1 MLTERTV
8 YWPQEGRA
16 SEVLVLRREAC
27 AIRRDL
33 GLPTGRIFVGREGDE
48 ETVQWECRFA
58 SKAEHAADIAARD
71 VSAEFKGVRKRM
83 GQIIRDFRRC
93 ILEHDEASLGALA
106 PRSIDGHSLA
116 PVEVTFK
123 SAGLDLAGFL
133 FLPPGEGPFPAM
145 VINHGSTIQ
154 QGSPELCRPGI
165 AALLLSWGVACLM
178 PNRRGYGN
186 SPGTPWR
193 DEVSAP
199 FGTPE
204 YDKALAARLD
214 GESDDVVAAGEFL
227 RGLPEIDPERIGVM
241 GSSFGGTVT
250 LLAASK
256 SDLFRCSVDFAGAA
270 MNWERTPGL
279 RALMKDAALRLTKPA
294 CFLQAAN
301 DFSVRPT
308 LEIAAA
314 LTQAGKV
321 FESHVFPGFGATN
334 MEGHLLFRDGIVV
347 WSRRV
352 RAFLDR
358 WL

>member
-8 YWPQEGRA
+8 YWPQEGKGTD
-16 SEVLVLRREAC
+16 VLALRREAC
-27 AIRRDL
+27 AIRRSI
-33 GLPTGRIFVGREGDE
+33 GLPMGRILLGGEGDE
-48 ETVQWECRFA
+48 GTVQWECHFS
-58 SKAEHAADIAARD
+58 SKAERASDLAARD
-71 VSAEFKGVRKRM
+71 ASAEFKDVRKRM
-83 GQIIRDFRRC
+83 GQVIRDFRRC
-93 ILEHDEASLGALA
+93 ILEYDAAPVGALA
-106 PRSIDGHSLA
+106 PRSVDGHSLV
-116 PVEVTFK
+116 PREITFP

-145 VINHGSTIQ
+145 VINHGSSIQ
-154 QGSPELCRPGI
+154 QGSDEPSRPGI
-165 AALLLSWGVACLM
+165 AALLNAWGIACLM

-186 SPGTPWR
+186 SPGVPWR
-193 DEVSAP
+193 EEVSAP

-204 YDKALAARLD
+204 YDKALATRLD
-214 GESDDVVAAGEFL
+214 GESDDVVAAGEHL
-227 RGLPEIDPERIGVM
+227 GGLPEIDGEHIGVM
-241 GSSFGGTVT
+241 GSSFGGVVT

-256 SDLFRCSVDFAGAA
+256 SDRFRCSVDFAGAA
-270 MNWERTPGL
+270 MNWDRTPGL
-279 RALMKDAALRLTKPA
+279 RALMTDAARRLTQPA

-314 LTQAGKV
+314 LEGTGKV
-321 FESHVFPGFGATN
+321 FESHVFPGLGATN

-352 RAFLDR
+352 RAFLER